1 MVKYYKPG
9 KVVIVLNG
17 KYAGA
22 KGIIVKPNY
31 DGSKERKYPH
41 CLVVGLSKGPKKPT
55 KRNLAKLQS
64 KIQKIESSPDSNDK
78 LNTLK
83 SFGVFI
89 KYYNMSHLL
98 ATRYTVK
105 EDFGINKHLD
115 KLDALEKKVK
125 EDKSQVEAKEKNKK
139 EENAKELE
147 SLKAKFGNSLN
158 EYKIPDK
165 NDKMVDITGYKVHQ
179 FFCGY
184 IQDCLAIITM
194 DLMKM
199 HLDEGNANLF
209 VYVLDIIRY
218 MGEVVL
224 SNLKKYK
231 TAYYNRKLLIVSP
244 IHSILVGFDS
254 LIYNMIEKYQFN
266 YESFPD
272 IDMRLKELINL
283 IYKILVS
290 SEGLSA
296 IPLPCLITFMKLIF
310 FRDVKERIIEK
321 NFDKKAIFHTFT
333 EHLKNLNENELKYYK
348 RNY

>member
-115 KLDALEKKVK
+115 KLDALEKKVR
-125 EDKSQVEAKEKNKK
+125 EDKSQIEAKEKNKK
-139 EENAKELE
+139 EDNAKELE

-158 EYKIPDK
+158 EYKNEVK
-165 NDKMVDITGYKVHQ
+165 NTKIKIG
-179 FFCGY
+179 
-184 IQDCLAIITM
+184 
-194 DLMKM
+194 
-199 HLDEGNANLF
+199 
-209 VYVLDIIRY
+209 
-218 MGEVVL
+218 GE
-224 SNLKKYK
+224 
-231 TAYYNRKLLIVSP
+231 
-244 IHSILVGFDS
+244 
-254 LIYNMIEKYQFN
+254 M
-266 YESFPD
+266 
-272 IDMRLKELINL
+272 
-283 IYKILVS
+283 
-290 SEGLSA
+290 
-296 IPLPCLITFMKLIF
+296 
-310 FRDVKERIIEK
+310 
-321 NFDKKAIFHTFT
+321 
-333 EHLKNLNENELKYYK
+333 YK
-348 RNY
+348 RFMQGFNKIKNEDDKEAQENTHFLFKKLHF